1 MTGLSFGWQS
11 VEHPGDAGQHRR
23 AMPGKDG
30 ISVNKRMV
38 GSVAVLTLAGELD
51 AHSAPATQVMLS
63 RAMPGQTP
71 VLLDLSEI
79 RYISS
84 AGLRTLLLAYRRA
97 QRFGTPIALVGVSET
112 LRGVLSATG
121 FLRFF
126 QVAESIPDGV
136 AALDD
141 G

>member
-1 MTGLSFGWQS
+1 
-11 VEHPGDAGQHRR
+11 
-23 AMPGKDG
+23 
-30 ISVNKRMV
+30 MV
-38 GSVAVLTLAGELD
+38 GSVAVLTLTGELD
-51 AHSAPATQVMLS
+51 AQSAPATQVMLS
-63 RAMPGQTP
+63 RVMPGQTP

-97 QRFGTPIALVGVSET
+97 QRIGTPIALVGVSET

-126 QVAESIPDGV
+126 QVAESIRDGV
-136 AALDD
+136 AALHD

>member
-1 MTGLSFGWQS
+1 MAGHSFSWQD
-11 VEHPGDAGQHRR
+11 VEHVGDTDQHRGGTPR
-23 AMPGKDG
+23 EDG
-30 ISVNKRMV
+30 IRVNKRMV
-38 GSVAVLTLAGELD
+38 GSVAVLTLTGELD
-51 AHSAPATQVMLS
+51 AHSAPTTQLMLS
-63 RAMPGQTP
+63 RVMPGKAP

-84 AGLRTLLLAYRRA
+84 AGLRTLLLVYRRA
-97 QRFGTPIALVGVSET
+97 QRIGIPIALVGLSET

-126 QVAESIPDGV
+126 RVAENITDGV
-136 AALDD
+136 TVLDD